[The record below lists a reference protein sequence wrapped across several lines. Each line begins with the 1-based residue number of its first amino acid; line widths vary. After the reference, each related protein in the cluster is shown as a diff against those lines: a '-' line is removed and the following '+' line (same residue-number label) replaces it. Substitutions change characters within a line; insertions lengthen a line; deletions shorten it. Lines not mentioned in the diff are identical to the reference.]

1 MAVSSPARTLAAL
14 CETLVPP
21 DASLG
26 RSGADVAAEL
36 TADPA
41 VLAALGDDF
50 AEQPPSERARRFHE
64 AARGDARQP
73 LRELKAAVMALVY
86 AAPDE
91 HGRNP
96 TWPAL
101 GYPGPISQ
109 PPSPEQAPKTIPLER
124 VSGDHATLQAD
135 VCVVGSG
142 AGGAVVA
149 AELQRAGRS
158 VVVLERGGYRNEA
171 DFRQLEWEAARTL
184 YLGGGLVW
192 SESGSI
198 GLLAGSTL
206 GGGTVVNSLVCLR
219 PPARIREEWARLG
232 LDGLDGAEFDRHLD
246 AVSAR
251 LSVGTE
257 ATRPNRT
264 NELLAEALEL
274 RGRSWE
280 LIPRNA
286 SADDDPRF
294 CGYCNAGCQQGCK
307 QSTLKTY
314 LQDAADAGARF
325 VVDCDVR
332 RIVVDGGRAAGVEA
346 RVGETEL
353 LVEAPCVVVAAGGI
367 GSPAL
372 LLRSGLGGPA
382 AGRFLRLHPTYFVSG
397 VYAEDVHAWSGQFQ
411 AVVSRDR
418 DGFLVESVGL
428 SPAFWAANI
437 AWQDGASHRDEM
449 LKLRRVASWHALAH
463 DHGAGEVAVDERGE
477 PVVRWE
483 LADPDDRR
491 LAAQAQAELA
501 RLHAARGA
509 EEVYTFHWDQLR
521 WRRGEDVD
529 AYAAELERTDH
540 GRVAFSAHQMG
551 SCRLGADPATSVAGP
566 DGELHDAGGVWIGDA
581 SALPTAPGVNPML
594 TIMALARRTAE
605 RILAR

>member
-1 MAVSSPARTLAAL
+1 VAVAAPARTVAAL

-21 DASLG
+21 HASLG
-26 RSGADVAAEL
+26 RSGADVADGLA
-36 TADPA
+36 ADAA
-41 VLAALGDDF
+41 VLAALGEDF
-50 AEQPPSERARRFHE
+50 AVQPLSERTRRFRE
-64 AARGDARQP
+64 AARGDAQQP

-109 PPSPEQAPKTIPLER
+109 PPSPEQAPKTIPVER
-124 VSGDHATLQAD
+124 VSGGRATLQAD

-142 AGGAVVA
+142 AGGSVVA

-171 DFRQLEWEAARTL
+171 DFRQLEWDAARTL
-184 YLGGGLVW
+184 YLGAGLVW

-219 PPARIREEWARLG
+219 PPAQIRDEWARLG
-232 LDGLDGAEFDRHLD
+232 LDGLDGDEFDRHLD

-251 LSVGTE
+251 LGVNTE
-257 ATRPNRT
+257 ATQPNRT
-264 NELLAEALEL
+264 NQLLAQALEL
-274 RGRSWE
+274 CGRSWE

-286 SADDDPRF
+286 SPDDDPRF

-325 VVDCDVR
+325 IVDCDVR
-332 RIVVDGGRAAGVEA
+332 RILVTGRRAVGVEA
-346 RVGETEL
+346 RVGATEL
-353 LVEAPCVVVAAGGI
+353 VVEAPTVVVAAGGI
-367 GSPAL
+367 GSPVL

-382 AGRFLRLHPTYFVSG
+382 AGKFLRLHPTYFVSG
-397 VYAEDVHAWSGQFQ
+397 VYDEDVHAWSGQFQ
-411 AVVSRDR
+411 SIVSWDW

-428 SPAFWAANI
+428 SPSFWAANI
-437 AWQDGASHRDEM
+437 AWRDGAAHRDEL

-463 DHGAGEVAVDERGE
+463 DHGAGEVVLDARGE

-483 LADPDDRR
+483 LSDAADKQ
-491 LAAQAQAELA
+491 LAAQAHAELA

-509 EEVYTFHWDQLR
+509 AEIFTFHWDDLR
-521 WRRGEDVD
+521 WRRGDDLD
-529 AYAAELERTDH
+529 AYAAALEGADH

-551 SCRLGADPATSVAGP
+551 SCRLGSDPEASVADPRGQ
-566 DGELHDAGGVWIGDA
+566 LHDVRGVWIADA
-581 SALPTAPGVNPML
+581 SGLPTAPGVNPMI
-594 TIMALARRTAE
+594 TIMALARRTAT
-605 RILAR
+605 RMLAA